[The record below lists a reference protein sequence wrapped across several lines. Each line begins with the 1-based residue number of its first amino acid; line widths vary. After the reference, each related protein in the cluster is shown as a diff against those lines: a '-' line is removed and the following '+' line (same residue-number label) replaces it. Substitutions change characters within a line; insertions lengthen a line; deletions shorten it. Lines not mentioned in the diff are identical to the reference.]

1 MDICEEN
8 SQLLWTLNITENQ
21 IFFHK
26 RFAHRKQNMKYAAI
40 TALVVQHC
48 ENATNTTTILIV
60 IIRLRFSMKQL
71 NRFLLQRRK
80 KNTIF
85 SVSAAVVE
93 VLFYFIRGI
102 SAKQRNLLVELLDE
116 KTGLP
121 TTLDCHGLKLNIII
135 ATDSAGW
142 VEVYFRPH
150 YFRSNETPIVT
161 WTFNLFFQ
169 VSY

>member
-1 MDICEEN
+1 
-8 SQLLWTLNITENQ
+8 
-21 IFFHK
+21 
-26 RFAHRKQNMKYAAI
+26 MKCAAI

-80 KNTIF
+80 KNIIF

-102 SAKQRNLLVELLDE
+102 SVKQRNLLVELLDE

-121 TTLDCHGLKLNIII
+121 TALDCHGLKLNIII
-135 ATDSAGW
+135 ATDSAG
-142 VEVYFRPH
+142 
-150 YFRSNETPIVT
+150 
-161 WTFNLFFQ
+161 
-169 VSY
+169 